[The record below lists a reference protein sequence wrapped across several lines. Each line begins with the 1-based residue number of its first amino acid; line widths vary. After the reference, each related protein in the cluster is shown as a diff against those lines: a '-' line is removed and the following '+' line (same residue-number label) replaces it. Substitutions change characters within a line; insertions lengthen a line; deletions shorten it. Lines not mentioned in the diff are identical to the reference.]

1 MLAHETTTDVRLT
14 HDLAKQLG
22 ISDSSL
28 RRWCRMLEFQGYSF
42 VLGEDGARVFREQ
55 DLAAL
60 KRFQVLVKH
69 KRMNLEDAAKGV
81 MEACLEEPAAPA
93 EAVVLALPGEP
104 PAEAPEPAL
113 PTEVIAHLKT
123 SIETDVR
130 MGLLPELLSLKQ
142 SLNEMDFEVQE
153 LKVRN
158 KKLLQQFAEQQEEL
172 SMLKGYIE
180 NRVEQR
186 DKELMFALREIQ
198 QTKTQMAAAR
208 DKRWW
213 KFWDDSAPMRG

>member
-1 MLAHETTTDVRLT
+1 MLAHETTMDVRLT

-28 RRWCRMLEFQGYSF
+28 RRWCRMLEFQGYTF
-42 VLGEDGARVFREQ
+42 LLGEDGARVFREQ
-55 DLAAL
+55 DIAAL
-60 KRFQVLVKH
+60 KRYQVLVKH

-81 MEACLEEPAAPA
+81 MEAGHEEPSPQA
-93 EAVVLALPGEP
+93 EAAAALPGEL
-104 PAEAPEPAL
+104 PAEAPMSVL
-113 PTEVIAHLKT
+113 PTDVIAHLKT

-153 LKVRN
+153 LKVRS
-158 KKLLQQFAEQQEEL
+158 KKLQQQCAEQQEEL
-172 SMLKGYIE
+172 ATLKGYIE
-180 NRVEQR
+180 NRVDQR

-198 QTKTQMAAAR
+198 QTKTQIAAAR